1 MIILSCK
8 DLNKS
13 YGIDV
18 VLKNITFSINEG
30 DKIGLI
36 GPNGAGKSTLF
47 KILTNELDYDSG
59 ELFVDKI
66 KK

>member
-36 GPNGAGKSTLF
+36 GPNGAGKIYT
-47 KILTNELDYDSG
+47 I
-59 ELFVDKI
+59 
-66 KK
+66 